1 MAIAST
7 ANRKEMQTM
16 AEYIRGITN
25 IVSIVFVTYGIFVL
39 YKWKKVADKLDA
51 LMDEMKDD

>member
-1 MAIAST
+1 
-7 ANRKEMQTM
+7 M

-39 YKWKKVADKLDA
+39 HKWKKVADKLDA
-51 LMDEMKDD
+51 IMEEANDD